1 MTPGGKEEPVW
12 WEFTRM
18 ANGGYWETD
27 ADFKCPKMELLVKD
41 FLRSVLG
48 VKDIDAP
55 KSFVQGS
62 SAHQTYLRL
71 PYHLNRGGEFFAM
84 MDGDLSRNFILFKC
98 GWAWSCAE
106 HKLVSSQP
114 EHYASL
120 HTGYDFP
127 LDDFV
132 KVETC
137 LRENNID
144 VEAIFRTIRD
154 METEPNV
161 SEYPEGIVAD
171 LDKMASLE
179 PFTTL
184 ALMRD
189 SFTLPGSSS
198 DWAVTLFRVVKVPAA
213 GAFPTTG
220 WRVATARTCGGLGSG
235 SSSNTMRRR

>member
-1 MTPGGKEEPVW
+1 M
-12 WEFTRM
+12 
-18 ANGGYWETD
+18 
-27 ADFKCPKMELLVKD
+27 
-41 FLRSVLG
+41 
-48 VKDIDAP
+48 
-55 KSFVQGS
+55 
-62 SAHQTYLRL
+62 RL
-71 PYHLNRGGEFFAM
+71 PYHLDRGGEFFAM

-198 DWAVTLFRVVKVPAA
+198 DWAVTLFRVVKVA
-213 GAFPTTG
+213 GAFPTAVENCTLDLGVEGRNGKTG
-220 WRVATARTCGGLGSG
+220 RRRINLDFQAQRIVSAATAS
-235 SSSNTMRRR
+235 